1 MLGRAVRALD
11 QEVQFE
17 YLAQIAEHEQ
27 VRIDRL
33 VADHPPSGRL
43 KVSIVVP
50 TYRIAMAYIRELI
63 ASVERQAYANWEL
76 CFADDCDPERD
87 VSDHLAA
94 LAREHPD
101 RFKYTRHA
109 ENRGVAAATRTGL
122 TLVTG
127 DLVAFVDADDLL
139 HRRALEAVV
148 SRFEAHERVDFVY
161 TDHDTASD
169 LGFRRSP
176 IRKPGFSPELLQSV
190 NYINHLVVVRR
201 TCLNR
206 CEGAFSDET
215 SGSQDWDLCLR
226 LVGAARR
233 VSHVPAVL
241 YHWRGRAGSLAADR
255 RAKPWVREAS
265 VATQQRHMQRI
276 DERLCVVPEKSGQQH
291 LYGPALRPEVELPSV
306 RVVAVS
312 RASVEA
318 AAPPPVAYAGQVSTT
333 TVRYA
338 EGSTNGGILDGL
350 REQCG
355 DDPEQLL
362 WLIEPRRPVPQGDL
376 SKLVAFAVQAEV
388 GAVWP
393 FRAEAIRLCYTLH
406 PGADRLAQVT
416 HPANVFSRYSGNV
429 LTGPLHGMLI
439 RAKILRA
446 CVERVEQLEP
456 RGGAASGFWE
466 RPSHL
471 DSVGA
476 SIGLAALA
484 SGQRNVGCRG
494 MVCDLLLEE
503 ALVPRIILP
512 DHDPWH

>member
-27 VRIDRL
+27 AHIDRL

-50 TYRIAMAYIRELI
+50 TYRIAMTYIRELI
-63 ASVERQAYANWEL
+63 ASVEQQTYANWEM

-87 VSDHLAA
+87 VSDHLATQ
-94 LAREHPD
+94 ARARPD
-101 RFKYTRHA
+101 RIKYARHTS
-109 ENRGVAAATRTGL
+109 NRGVAAATRTGL

-201 TCLNR
+201 TCLDR
-206 CEGAFSDET
+206 CEGAFADET
-215 SGSQDWDLCLR
+215 SGSQDWDLCFR
-226 LVGAARR
+226 LVGVARR

-241 YHWRGRAGSLAADR
+241 YHWRSRAGSLAADR
-255 RAKPWVREAS
+255 RAKPWVRESS

-276 DERLCVVPEKSGQQH
+276 DERLCVVLDTSGQHH
-291 LYGPALRPEVELPSV
+291 LYEPALRSEVELPSV
-306 RVVAVS
+306 RVVVVS
-312 RASVEA
+312 CATVEA
-318 AAPPPVAYAGQVSTT
+318 AAPPPVAYGGQASTT
-333 TVRYA
+333 ALSYA
-338 EGSTNGGILDGL
+338 EGMTNGGILDTL

-362 WLIEPRRPVPQGDL
+362 WLIEPLRPVPQGDL

-393 FRAEAIRLCYTLH
+393 FRAEAIRQCYTLH
-406 PGADRLAQVT
+406 PAADRLAQAT
-416 HPANVFSRYSGNV
+416 HPVNVFSRYSGNV

-439 RAKILRA
+439 RAGTLRA
-446 CVERVEQLEP
+446 CADYLEELEP
-456 RGGAASGFWE
+456 RSAVSGFWE
-466 RPSHL
+466 RLAHL

-484 SGQRNVGCRG
+484 SGRRNVACRG
-494 MVCDLLLEE
+494 MVCDLMLEE
-503 ALVPRIILP
+503 ALLPRIILP
-512 DHDPWH
+512 ASDPWQ